1 MAQLFKIIF
10 IFLLLF
16 SSLKA
21 KTYSS
26 DEIKKLIGK
35 TIIIGFDTQT
45 LNSELKKNIDEY
57 NLGGVILFN
66 KDYKT
71 KKEKNIHSKKQLKK
85 LIDDIQNYS
94 SYKMFISI
102 DQEGGKVQRLN
113 SKNGFTDYPSA
124 TFLGSKD
131 EEFTKNIYNNLSKE
145 LNNLGINLNFA
156 PVVDV
161 AVNSKNHV
169 IVGLQRSYSNDAKS
183 VTKYASIFIGEMNKN
198 NVYSV
203 LKHFPGHGSST
214 SDSHKGFVDI
224 TNTWQEK
231 ELIPYED
238 LIKKNKAK
246 FIMTAHVFNKKLD
259 NTYPATLSYN
269 INTKLLRKKLNFKG
283 LIISDDLQ
291 MKAIS
296 SQYNLRQ
303 TLKLAINSG
312 VNILLFGNQLDNV
325 KLKTIVDTVHDLI
338 LKKEIDLS
346 KIIYSN
352 KLIEEYINNKISK

>member
-10 IFLLLF
+10 IILLLF
-16 SSLKA
+16 SSLEA
-21 KTYSS
+21 KSYTS

-45 LNSELKKNIDEY
+45 LDSNLKNDIDKY
-57 NLGGVILFN
+57 NLGGIILFN

-94 SYKMFISI
+94 PYKMFIGI

-124 TFLGSKD
+124 TFLSSKD
-131 EEFTKNIYNNLSKE
+131 INYTKNIYKNLSNE
-145 LNNLGINLNFA
+145 LNNIGINLNFA

-161 AVNSKNHV
+161 AINSENYV
-169 IVGLQRSYSNDAKS
+169 IVGLERSYSSDPKI
-183 VTKYASIFIGEMNKN
+183 VTKYASIFIDEMEKN
-198 NVYSV
+198 DVFSV
-203 LKHFPGHGSST
+203 LKHFPGHGSSN

-224 TNTWQEK
+224 SNTWQEK
-231 ELIPYED
+231 ELIPYKN
-238 LIKKNKAK
+238 LIKNNKAK

-259 NTYPATLSYN
+259 DIYPATLSYN
-269 INTKLLRKKLNFKG
+269 INTKLLREKLNFKG

-296 SQYNLRQ
+296 SHYNLKQ

-312 VNILLFGNQLDNV
+312 VNILLFGNQLDTI
-325 KLKTIVDTVHDLI
+325 KLEIIIDTIYDLI
-338 LKKEIDLS
+338 LKKEIELS

-352 KLIEEYINNKISK
+352 RLIEQYINNKNF